1 MRNSYFRQVH
11 MYFSTATDFLNR
23 EVQVDKKNTGANN
36 PNKKRITWFA
46 DPQSKLLVIFLKK
59 HKAEN
64 KIH

>member
-36 PNKKRITWFA
+36 PNKKRIT
-46 DPQSKLLVIFLKK
+46 
-59 HKAEN
+59 
-64 KIH
+64 